1 MRGTSVSKWNPGRV
15 SIGLGQRRPSA
26 PDVLVLA
33 ELQHIGPGPLQ
44 LSRAQRAHSCE
55 NHGSLFMVLFRLLS
69 LAGWERAKRQAA
81 AVVGAAVFLV
91 HPIATE
97 SVSYIAG
104 RSESLAALFML
115 LTYVVF
121 LGRYPEAISW

>member
-1 MRGTSVSKWNPGRV
+1 MRCRSQTSSLVLYWLFFFFFLM
-15 SIGLGQRRPSA
+15 IRRPPRSTLC
-26 PDVLVLA
+26 PYTTLFRSLNVLIHAINTGLV
-33 ELQHIGPGPLQ
+33 
-44 LSRAQRAHSCE
+44 
-55 NHGSLFMVLFRLLS
+55 FMVLFRLLS

-121 LGRYPEAISW
+121 LGRYPEAIS